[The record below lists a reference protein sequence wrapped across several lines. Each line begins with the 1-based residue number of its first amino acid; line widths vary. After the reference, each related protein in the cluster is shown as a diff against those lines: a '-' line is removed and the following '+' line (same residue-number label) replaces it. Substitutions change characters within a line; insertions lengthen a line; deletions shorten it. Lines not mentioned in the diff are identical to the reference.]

1 MSRHLRRPA
10 FILAALVGASLVG
23 LALAGRTGA
32 GPEGGYL
39 DFQGPGPGYFEVA
52 HDGALN
58 PAGAITVEAWVY
70 LYGYGGFGAQDDCPL
85 LVGKNWSVSYAL
97 GLACGGDGG
106 NSDIADAYING
117 AELQGSRTIPLQTW
131 THIAM
136 TYDGSVLRLFV
147 GGELDG
153 ELALDPGG
161 PINPSSDPL
170 RIGSDAQWDFTP
182 WARIDDVRIWQI
194 ARSQQAIALTMDGV
208 QPDAVGLVANWT
220 FGGGSLS
227 DSVSGR
233 TGVLAGDA
241 SVQFLPTPTPSPA
254 PTPKPSPTPS
264 PTPIGS
270 PVPPGVLGD
279 VNCDAHI
286 GPGDVVALLAAVA
299 AVSEPQ
305 ASCEVQGAGAATS
318 RLDVDCSGTV
328 DARDALALL
337 SYLAGIA
344 QLPLECP
351 APAAF
356 GAGPGA

>member
-1 MSRHLRRPA
+1 MSVNSDFKDLLRVFR
-10 FILAALVGASLVG
+10 
-23 LALAGRTGA
+23 AGRVRFLGDLEPALTL
-32 GPEGGYL
+32 PEG
-39 DFQGPGPGYFEVA
+39 
-52 HDGALN
+52 AL
-58 PAGAITVEAWVY
+58 PEERHRFFRRGSEPF
-70 LYGYGGFGAQDDCPL
+70 GG
-85 LVGKNWSVSYAL
+85 
-97 GLACGGDGG
+97 
-106 NSDIADAYING
+106 
-117 AELQGSRTIPLQTW
+117 
-131 THIAM
+131 
-136 TYDGSVLRLFV
+136 
-147 GGELDG
+147 
-153 ELALDPGG
+153 
-161 PINPSSDPL
+161 PL

-241 SVQFLPTPTPSPA
+241 SVQFLPTPTPSPT

-328 DARDALALL
+328 DALDALALL
-337 SYLAGIA
+337 SYLAGSVVIETSFLFLTGMTA
-344 QLPLECP
+344 VAMTLFFAEGISARRKTQPKNN
-351 APAAF
+351 ASNAKK
-356 GAGPGA
+356 